1 MSRPFRRIAPVL
13 CRWRPITHRSSVV
26 LPAPFRP
33 TSVTSSPSPTCSDT
47 SRSAWASPYS
57 AERPS
62 TSRTGLGMRLPQ
74 VRADDGGVLANDRVA
89 PLRDHPPL
97 LEDED
102 LVGDLG
108 DDAHVV
114 LDKHDRAARGRLSN
128 PVDRAEDVLDTHSRR
143 PLVHQE

>member
-1 MSRPFRRIAPVL
+1 MSRPFRRTAPVL
-13 CRWRPITHRSSVV
+13 CRWRPIRHRRSVV

-33 TSVTSSPSPTCSDT
+33 TSVTSPPSPTCSDT

-97 LEDED
+97 LADDD
-102 LVGDLG
+102 LVGELG
-108 DDAHVV
+108 DDAPGV
-114 LDKHDRAARGRLSN
+114 LDKHARAAPLT
-128 PVDRAEDVLDTHSRR
+128 PATAVARA
-143 PLVHQE
+143 QESTD